1 MGIEQA
7 YENEVL
13 CIQHMMYDLRR
24 IDMPENSH
32 RYFKN
37 DKCKYYPCHKI
48 EEGQDF
54 NCLFCY
60 CPMNCYE
67 DCPGTPR
74 YITRESGKRI
84 KDCTNCTFPHIP
96 ENYDYIVQ
104 FLAKKMR

>member
-1 MGIEQA
+1 MTQ
-7 YENEVL
+7 
-13 CIQHMMYDLRR
+13 
-24 IDMPENSH
+24 NSY

-37 DKCKYYPCHKI
+37 DQCKYYPCHKI

-60 CPMNCYE
+60 CPMNCYD
-67 DCPGTPR
+67 DCPGTPN

-96 ENYDYIVQ
+96 ENYDYIVK
-104 FLAKKMR
+104 FLSEKMR

>member
-1 MGIEQA
+1 MTQ
-7 YENEVL
+7 
-13 CIQHMMYDLRR
+13 
-24 IDMPENSH
+24 NSY

-37 DKCKYYPCHKI
+37 DQCKYYPCHKI

-54 NCLFCY
+54 NCLFFY

-67 DCPGTPR
+67 DCPRTPR

-96 ENYDYIVQ
+96 ENYDYIVK
-104 FLAKKMR
+104 FLSEKMR